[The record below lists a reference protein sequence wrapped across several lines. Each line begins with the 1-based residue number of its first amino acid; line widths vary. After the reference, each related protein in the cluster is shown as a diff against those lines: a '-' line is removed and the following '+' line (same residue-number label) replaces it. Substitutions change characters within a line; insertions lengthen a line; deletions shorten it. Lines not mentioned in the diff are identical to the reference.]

1 MRNSNS
7 ITLLTLTI
15 IVMGVLVFSSYTKH
29 YNVKTDIADNISHES
44 NSKKE
49 DGKSNILPNDIVD
62 NEDNIASNDIVSIN
76 DNIANNDDN
85 SINNNID
92 ISDNTNSINNN
103 IGINDNTDSIN
114 NNIVNNN
121 SNTTNNSLTNNN
133 SNNSNVTNNN
143 LINNDNKLTDNDIAN
158 TDNNITNNSSTN
170 NDNNLELA
178 SLSDALFIGDSRTVG
193 IMEYANLNEADFFC
207 STGMSVFDVLKERI
221 SVPHVGKVTL
231 SELLTNKTYGKI
243 YVMLGI
249 NELGYDFNNIIK
261 KYNEVINFICDNQPD
276 SIIFI
281 QANLH
286 VSKKRS
292 ESDDYINNMGIDR
305 LNSALAEFANNDTI
319 FYIDANY
326 LFDDE
331 DGNLSADKTSDNA
344 HLYGKYYLD
353 WGKWICTETAKY
365 IKEG

>member
-1 MRNSNS
+1 MRNSNT

-44 NSKKE
+44 NYKKE
-49 DGKSNILPNDIVD
+49 DGKGNILPNDIVD
-62 NEDNIASNDIVSIN
+62 NEHNIVSNDIVSIN

-85 SINNNID
+85 SINTNIGIND
-92 ISDNTNSINNN
+92 TNSINNN
-103 IGINDNTDSIN
+103 T
-114 NNIVNNN
+114 VN
-121 SNTTNNSLTNNN
+121 
-133 SNNSNVTNNN
+133 NNSNVTNNN
-143 LINNDNKLTDNDIAN
+143 LINNDNND
-158 TDNNITNNSSTN
+158 S
-170 NDNNLELA
+170 NLELA

-207 STGMSVFDVLKERI
+207 STGMSVFDVLKDRI
-221 SVPHVGKVTL
+221 SVPYVGKVTL

-261 KYNEVINFICDNQPD
+261 KYTEVINFISDNQPN

-292 ESDDYINNMGIDR
+292 ESDDYINNTGINR

-319 FYIDANY
+319 FYIDANH

-331 DGNLSADKTSDNA
+331 EGNLSADKTSDNA

>member
-15 IVMGVLVFSSYTKH
+15 IVMGVLVFSSYTNH
-29 YNVKTDIADNISHES
+29 YNVKTDISDNISHES

-49 DGKSNILPNDIVD
+49 DGKSNILPNDIV
-62 NEDNIASNDIVSIN
+62 SIN
-76 DNIANNDDN
+76 DNIANNDDS
-85 SINNNID
+85 SINNNIG
-92 ISDNTNSINNN
+92 INDNTNSINNN

-133 SNNSNVTNNN
+133 

-170 NDNNLELA
+170 NDNNTANNNNNLELA

-331 DGNLSADKTSDNA
+331 EGNLSADKTSDNA

>member
-1 MRNSNS
+1 MRNSNT

-44 NSKKE
+44 NYKKE
-49 DGKSNILPNDIVD
+49 DGKGNILPNDIVD
-62 NEDNIASNDIVSIN
+62 NEHNIVSNDIVSIN

-85 SINNNID
+85 SINTNIGIND
-92 ISDNTNSINNN
+92 TNSINNN
-103 IGINDNTDSIN
+103 T
-114 NNIVNNN
+114 VN
-121 SNTTNNSLTNNN
+121 
-133 SNNSNVTNNN
+133 NNSNVTNNN
-143 LINNDNKLTDNDIAN
+143 LINNDNND
-158 TDNNITNNSSTN
+158 S
-170 NDNNLELA
+170 NLELA

-207 STGMSVFDVLKERI
+207 STGMSVFDVLKDRI
-221 SVPHVGKVTL
+221 SVPYVGKVTL

-261 KYNEVINFICDNQPD
+261 KYTEVINFISDNQPN

-292 ESDDYINNMGIDR
+292 ESDDYINNTGINR

-331 DGNLSADKTSDNA
+331 EGNLSADKTSDNA

>member
-15 IVMGVLVFSSYTKH
+15 IVMGVLVFSSYTNH

-49 DGKSNILPNDIVD
+49 DGKGNILPNDIVD
-62 NEDNIASNDIVSIN
+62 NEDNIAS
-76 DNIANNDDN
+76 
-85 SINNNID
+85 INNNIG
-92 ISDNTNSINNN
+92 ISDNTNSI
-103 IGINDNTDSIN
+103 S

-121 SNTTNNSLTNNN
+121 SNTTNNSL
-133 SNNSNVTNNN
+133 TNNN

-158 TDNNITNNSSTN
+158 TDNNITNNSSTNNDNNTAN

-292 ESDDYINNMGIDR
+292 ESDDYINNTGIDR

-319 FYIDANY
+319 FYIDPNY

-331 DGNLSADKTSDNA
+331 EGNLSADKTSDNA